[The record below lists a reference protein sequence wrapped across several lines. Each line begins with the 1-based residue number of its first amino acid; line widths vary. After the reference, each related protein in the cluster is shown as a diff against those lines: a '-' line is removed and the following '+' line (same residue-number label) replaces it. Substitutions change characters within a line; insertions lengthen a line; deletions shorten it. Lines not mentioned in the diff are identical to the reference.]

1 MINIRNNHINE
12 IGALVLFATY
22 YYVFSID
29 TNNESYVQSKYWLGL
44 NIKSIYA
51 LIPLQIISAI
61 GFVVWMISVRNN
73 PPKKG
78 LLSYKFLN
86 NPMYEV
92 LVLLLVVGAIM
103 WPLTL
108 LQNNILGNKTLF
120 KTIICC
126 FSLLICSVAGILM
139 QAGSY
144 EGNIS
149 AAAIIGITLFNSTV
163 VLGDG
168 IGWSSRLIH
177 QTLYS

>member
-1 MINIRNNHINE
+1 MINIKNNHINE
-12 IGALVLFATY
+12 ICALILFATY

-29 TNNESYVQSKYWLGL
+29 TNNESYMDSKYWLGL
-44 NIKSIYA
+44 KKETIRT
-51 LIPLQIISAI
+51 LIPIQILSAI
-61 GFVVWMISVRNN
+61 GFIVWFISVRNN

-92 LVLLLVVGAIM
+92 LVLLLVIGAIM

-108 LQNNILGNKTLF
+108 LQKDILTNKTIY

-126 FSLLICSVAGILM
+126 SSLFICAFAGILM

-149 AAAIIGITLFNSTV
+149 ALALLGITLFNTTV
-163 VLGDG
+163 VLTDG
-168 IGWSSRLIH
+168 IGWSSRLIY
-177 QTLYS
+177 QTLYH

>member
-12 IGALVLFATY
+12 IGALVLFAAY

-29 TNNESYVQSKYWLGL
+29 TNNESYIQSKYWLGL

-126 FSLLICSVAGILM
+126 F
-139 QAGSY
+139 
-144 EGNIS
+144 N
-149 AAAIIGITLFNSTV
+149 
-163 VLGDG
+163 
-168 IGWSSRLIH
+168 
-177 QTLYS
+177 

>member
-12 IGALVLFATY
+12 IGALVLFAAY

-29 TNNESYVQSKYWLGL
+29 TNNESYIKSKYWLGL

-92 LVLLLVVGAIM
+92 LVLLLVIGAIM

-108 LQNNILGNKTLF
+108 LQNNILGNNLSNNL
-120 KTIICC
+120 II
-126 FSLLICSVAGILM
+126 S
-139 QAGSY
+139 
-144 EGNIS
+144 
-149 AAAIIGITLFNSTV
+149 
-163 VLGDG
+163 
-168 IGWSSRLIH
+168 
-177 QTLYS
+177 

>member
-12 IGALVLFATY
+12 FGALVLFAAY

-29 TNNESYVQSKYWLGL
+29 TNNESYIKSKYWLGL

-86 NPMYEV
+86 NV
-92 LVLLLVVGAIM
+92 LF
-103 WPLTL
+103 P
-108 LQNNILGNKTLF
+108 NILFCNSVSGHIMAPTTSNKTKTSYIGLF
-120 KTIICC
+120 KN
-126 FSLLICSVAGILM
+126 L
-139 QAGSY
+139 
-144 EGNIS
+144 
-149 AAAIIGITLFNSTV
+149 
-163 VLGDG
+163 
-168 IGWSSRLIH
+168 
-177 QTLYS
+177 